1 MTNKISVELDY
12 DSVDEIAIT
21 SLKESLDLCRKSI
34 EIDMANYEDGSYRL
48 VNIKDN
54 FQMIEALNL
63 VLYYYTGETYE

>member
-1 MTNKISVELDY
+1 MINKISVELDY

-34 EIDMANYEDGSYRL
+34 EIDMANHEDGSYRL

-54 FQMIEALNL
+54 FKMIEALNL
-63 VLYYYTGETYE
+63 VLYYYTGEEQ